1 MLCCKAVPHL
11 TSYGNQSTHWR
22 QQGSTEGPAESR
34 AVLTNHGQV
43 SLIPAVEAALQV
55 HHIISSQPCLINQL
69 EGGLQGATGLALR
82 DIHT

>member
-1 MLCCKAVPHL
+1 MLCVKLCR
-11 TSYGNQSTHWR
+11 TSQAMANQSTHWR